1 MAKINLLPWRQ
12 ELRKEQQRQFLT
24 IMGLS
29 VVLVVVG
36 ILAVHLQYVRLMSVQ
51 QSRNNYLNQ
60 QIKEVEKQIREIDE
74 LASKKDR
81 LLARMEIIQQLQ
93 RNRPEIVRLFDELVR
108 VMPEGVHLTSLTQRG
123 RNLQMKGVAQ
133 SNARVSALMRNIDQ
147 SDWLTKPKLNII
159 ELGKSKQKETAR
171 EFSLQAQQKTQ
182 EPLLETNNNKSK
194 SKNNKA
200 GNKK

>member
-29 VVLVVVG
+29 VVLVVLG
-36 ILAVHLQYVRLMSVQ
+36 ILAVHLQYARMIGVQ
-51 QSRNNYLNQ
+51 ESRNSYLQ
-60 QIKEVEKQIREIDE
+60 SQIKQVEKQIREIDE

-108 VMPEGVHLTSLTQRG
+108 VLPEGVHLSSLKQQD
-123 RNLQMKGVAQ
+123 RNLQMIGIAQ

-147 SDWLTKPKLNII
+147 SEVLTQPKLDII
-159 ELGKSKQKETAR
+159 EKGKKEAVR
-171 EFSLQAQQKTQ
+171 EFSLRAQQMSQ
-182 EPLLETNNNKSK
+182 EAVSDSNG
-194 SKNNKA
+194 A
-200 GNKK
+200 R

>member
-12 ELRKEQQRQFLT
+12 EQRKEQQRQFFT
-24 IMGLS
+24 VMGLM

-36 ILAVHLQYVRLMSVQ
+36 IFAVHLQYARLISVQ
-51 QSRNNYLNQ
+51 DSRNEYLRKH
-60 QIKEVEKQIREIDE
+60 IREVEKQIAEIND

-108 VMPEGVHLTSLTQRG
+108 VMPDGVYLTSLKQKST
-123 RNLQMKGVAQ
+123 NLQMTGIAQ

-147 SDWLTKPKLNII
+147 SEWLTKPQLDVI
-159 ELGKSKQKETAR
+159 ESGKKEGAR
-171 EFSLQAQQKTQ
+171 KFSLRAQQKFKT
-182 EPLLETNNNKSK
+182 ENNG
-194 SKNNKA
+194 KNTGKNRV
-200 GNKK
+200 KKK

>member
-29 VVLVVVG
+29 VVLVVVV
-36 ILAVHLQYVRLMSVQ
+36 ILAIHLQYARMIGVQ
-51 QSRNNYLNQ
+51 ESRNAYLTG
-60 QIKEVEKQIREIDE
+60 QIKEVEKQIKEIDE
-74 LASKKDR
+74 LAGKKDR

-108 VMPEGVHLTSLTQRG
+108 VLPEGVHLSSLKQQN
-123 RNLQMKGVAQ
+123 RNLQMIGIAQ

-147 SDWLTKPKLNII
+147 SDVLAQPKLDII
-159 ELGKSKQKETAR
+159 ELGKKEAAR
-171 EFSLQAQQKTQ
+171 EFSLRAQQKSQST
-182 EPLLETNNNKSK
+182 LNDTDG
-194 SKNNKA
+194 A
-200 GNKK
+200 KK